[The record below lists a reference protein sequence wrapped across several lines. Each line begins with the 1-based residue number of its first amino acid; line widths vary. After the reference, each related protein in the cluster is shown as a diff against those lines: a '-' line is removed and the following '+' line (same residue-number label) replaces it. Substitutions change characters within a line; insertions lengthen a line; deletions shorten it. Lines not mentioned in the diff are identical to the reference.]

1 MSFAQGMHRLVS
13 LKITDQS
20 LTGSVSLQNLTQLRS
35 ITAERN
41 RLSGDLAPLPGALT
55 SARLR
60 GNRISGLGQDA
71 IPPSLR
77 LLDLGDNELHYD
89 LSELNEKLPRPS
101 RLVFLNVSG
110 NRLSGNLGS
119 FIDGVCEKTE
129 ILGLYASKN
138 EGVSGL
144 LPLEKF
150 SGRFREMDLQTDM
163 SGRWQHS
170 NFNYSMGLSIK
181 TTELNL
187 TGLRFLAVDALPE
200 FWMERKAAEIVARRD
215 YLFGRDFFSYSS
227 LFARDRRW
235 PGKRGQVKIRG
246 NRVSFNGLSSSDKY
260 ILFLPAAVRDLAS

>member
-55 SARLR
+55 SSRLR
-60 GNRISGLGQDA
+60 GNRISRLGL
-71 IPPSLR
+71 
-77 LLDLGDNELHYD
+77 
-89 LSELNEKLPRPS
+89 
-101 RLVFLNVSG
+101 LNVSG
-110 NRLSGNLGS
+110 NRLSGNVGS

-138 EGVSGL
+138 EGVSGF